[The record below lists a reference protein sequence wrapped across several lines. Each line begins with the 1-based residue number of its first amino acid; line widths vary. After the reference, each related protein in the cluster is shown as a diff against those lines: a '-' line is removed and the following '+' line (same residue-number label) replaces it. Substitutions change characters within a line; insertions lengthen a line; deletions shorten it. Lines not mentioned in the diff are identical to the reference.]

1 MKIDFSLSD
10 DQGPVSQK
18 PGKLFGLG
26 KPQQNLQLYD
36 YKAVLYT
43 EIHFIQ
49 EVSSAYTSPLLA
61 TDGLKVTLR
70 ARRVSKA
77 FEKRPPKC
85 GFFYRKIIVFPLQ
98 SLGSM

>member
-61 TDGLKVTLR
+61 THELKVTQLR
-70 ARRVSKA
+70 ARIVSKA
-77 FEKRPPKC
+77 FEKRPPSVDSL
-85 GFFYRKIIVFPLQ
+85 IVK
-98 SLGSM
+98 

>member
-70 ARRVSKA
+70 ARQGS
-77 FEKRPPKC
+77 
-85 GFFYRKIIVFPLQ
+85 GFWSMFYCLNFIWVFPIKYY
-98 SLGSM
+98 